1 MSVGLTLCCSCSSSS
16 TTRFM
21 CSSSS
26 PSSAACWGA
35 RAVEEAL
42 PRTAGPPG
50 PRLRLLLLP
59 PDSRSWFISKSQLA
73 TSWTFARLSEEEKG
87 LAFCRETHRKRDKR
101 HRWLK
106 YVNCFLVS
114 ALSLCLWGEKW
125 LKRLLDYSM
134 NTNTSSNA
142 CFPPKESVNISL
154 CVLFLPLN

>member
-1 MSVGLTLCCSCSSSS
+1 MFLYHQPPYHYKAIKAGNNSSITRCCSCASSS

-87 LAFCRETHRKRDKR
+87 LTCCEETQKKRK
-101 HRWLK
+101 LK
-106 YVNCFLVS
+106 Y
-114 ALSLCLWGEKW
+114 
-125 LKRLLDYSM
+125 M
-134 NTNTSSNA
+134 HI
-142 CFPPKESVNISL
+142 ISYAINL
-154 CVLFLPLN
+154 

>member
-1 MSVGLTLCCSCSSSS
+1 MPFGLTLCCSCSSSS

-50 PRLRLLLLP
+50 ARLRLLLLP

-73 TSWTFARLSEEEKG
+73 TSWTFARLSEEEKV
-87 LAFCRETHRKRDKR
+87 LTFCNIRKKDKTHNTLTVFSSLHYKLRQILYNIR
-101 HRWLK
+101 H
-106 YVNCFLVS
+106 
-114 ALSLCLWGEKW
+114 
-125 LKRLLDYSM
+125 
-134 NTNTSSNA
+134 TNTGIIA
-142 CFPPKESVNISL
+142 
-154 CVLFLPLN
+154 FLPAKRKSE

>member
-1 MSVGLTLCCSCSSSS
+1 MLSLQGRCSSSS

-59 PDSRSWFISKSQLA
+59 PDSRSWFISKIQLA
-73 TSWTFARLSEEEKG
+73 TSWTFPRLSEEENG
-87 LAFCRETHRKRDKR
+87 LAFCKETQKGTKDT
-101 HRWLK
+101 
-106 YVNCFLVS
+106 
-114 ALSLCLWGEKW
+114 
-125 LKRLLDYSM
+125 DY
-134 NTNTSSNA
+134 
-142 CFPPKESVNISL
+142 
-154 CVLFLPLN
+154 

>member
-1 MSVGLTLCCSCSSSS
+1 MDHLLCSTSFLCFPSIRWIQRSTHQCVCIFDFGIGSFPHPQFSGWYEQTGITLCCCSCSSS

-87 LAFCRETHRKRDKR
+87 LTCCKWAKERGDK
-101 HRWLK
+101 
-106 YVNCFLVS
+106 N
-114 ALSLCLWGEKW
+114 
-125 LKRLLDYSM
+125 
-134 NTNTSSNA
+134 NT
-142 CFPPKESVNISL
+142 
-154 CVLFLPLN
+154 LN